1 MNAAL
6 RPLHF
11 DRLAE
16 ALDAVPRL
24 KLTGLEKPNFNPF
37 GYIKVI

>member
-6 RPLHF
+6 PPLHF

-24 KLTGLEKPNFNPF
+24 KLTGLEKPDSSPF
-37 GYIKVI
+37 FGI